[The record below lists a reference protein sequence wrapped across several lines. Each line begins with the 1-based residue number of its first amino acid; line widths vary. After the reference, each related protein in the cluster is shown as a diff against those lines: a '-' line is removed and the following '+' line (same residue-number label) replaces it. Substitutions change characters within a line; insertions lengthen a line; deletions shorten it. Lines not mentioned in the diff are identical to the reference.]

1 MNISIPKE
9 RRDSEYRVGLTPAG
23 VQLLAQ
29 AGHTVFVEHEAGLG
43 SGFSDH
49 YYQKCGGQIVYSGEE
64 VYGRADL
71 LIKVVRPTEE
81 EFDWLREGQTVLG
94 FLHLASGRASK
105 VEKLLQKNVTAIGF
119 GIIQEDNGHLP
130 VLAPLSQV
138 AGRMVPQVAAT
149 LSQNNHGG
157 NGFALGGIPGIPPAD
172 VAILGGGT
180 VGCMAART
188 FLGMGATVHVLDS
201 DLETLQKID
210 REFKGQISTMVAYD
224 FNIKK
229 VCSFADVV
237 IGAIH
242 QPGSRTPI
250 IVTREM
256 LKNLHSGS
264 IVIDLSI
271 DQGGCFETSRPT
283 SHSNPTFIEEN
294 VIHYCVPNMTGVLGR
309 TATHAMNNASWP
321 FIKQIA
327 QNGVEK
333 AIAENSAL
341 KRGVYTHQ
349 GKIAHKALHNILTG
363 RK

>member
-1 MNISIPKE
+1 MNICIPKE

-23 VQLLAQ
+23 VQLLVQ

-49 YYQKCGGQIVYSGEE
+49 DYQKNGGQIAYSGEE

-71 LIKVVRPTEE
+71 LLKVVRPLDQ
-81 EFDWLREGQTVLG
+81 EFDWMREGQTVMG
-94 FLHLASGRASK
+94 FLHLASGRPSK
-105 VEKLLQKNVTAIGF
+105 IEKLLKKNITAIGF
-119 GIIQEDNGHLP
+119 DIIQEENGRLP
-130 VLAPLSQV
+130 VLVPLSQV

-172 VAILGGGT
+172 VAILGAGT
-180 VGCMAART
+180 VGRMAART
-188 FLGMGATVHVLDS
+188 FQGMGATVHLLDN
-201 DLETLQKID
+201 DLETLHEVD
-210 REFKGQISTMVAYD
+210 REFCGKINTMVAYD
-224 FNIKK
+224 FNIAR

-237 IGAIH
+237 VGAIL
-242 QPGSRTPI
+242 QPGSRTPV
-250 IVTREM
+250 IVSREM
-256 LKNLHSGS
+256 VKRLHSRS
-264 IVIDLSI
+264 IIIDLSI

-283 SHSNPTFIEEN
+283 SHSNPTYLDEN

-321 FIKQIA
+321 FIKLIA
-327 QNGVEK
+327 QLGVER
-333 AIAENSAL
+333 AMEENSAL
-341 KRGVYTHQ
+341 RKGTYTHN
-349 GKIAHKALHNILTG
+349 GKIMHQALDNALTG